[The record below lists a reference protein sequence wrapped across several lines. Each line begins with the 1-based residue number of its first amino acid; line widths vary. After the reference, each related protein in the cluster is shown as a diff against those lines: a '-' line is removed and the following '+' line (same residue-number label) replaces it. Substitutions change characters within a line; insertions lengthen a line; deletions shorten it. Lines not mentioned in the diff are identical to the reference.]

1 MNQITLTEDLIY
13 AVIRGEEAAQKTI
26 LQYYDQ
32 YLNSLVAIMT
42 EDENGNK
49 HYQID
54 EDLKVQIQYKYLEA
68 IKKWKVIE
76 K

>member
-1 MNQITLTEDLIY
+1 MNHITLTMDLIDG
-13 AVIRGEEAAQKTI
+13 VIRGDETAQKKI

-32 YLNSLVAIMT
+32 YLNSLVTTVT

-49 HYQID
+49 YYKLD
-54 EDLKVQIQYKYLEA
+54 EDLKLQIQYKYLEA

>member
-1 MNQITLTEDLIY
+1 MNQITLTTDLIY
-13 AVIRGEEAAQKTI
+13 GVIRGEGAAQEMI

-32 YLNSLVAIMT
+32 YLNSLVTTVT

-49 HYQID
+49 YYQLN
-54 EDLKVQIQYKYLEA
+54 EDLKVQIQRKYLEA

>member
-1 MNQITLTEDLIY
+1 MGKITLTLDLIY
-13 AVIRGEEAAQKTI
+13 GAVRGEEKAQKTI
-26 LQYYDQ
+26 LQYYDK
-32 YLNSLVAIMT
+32 YLNSLVTTVT
-42 EDENGNK
+42 EDADGNK
-49 HYQID
+49 HYQLD

>member
-1 MNQITLTEDLIY
+1 MKQIILTMELIQG
-13 AVIRGEEAAQKTI
+13 VVRGEETAQRLI

-32 YLNSLVAIMT
+32 YLNSLVTTVT

-49 HYQID
+49 YYQLD

-68 IKKWKVIE
+68 IKKWKAI
-76 K
+76 KK

>member
-1 MNQITLTEDLIY
+1 MNQIILTMELIQG
-13 AVIRGEEAAQKTI
+13 VVRGEETAQRLI

-32 YLNSLVAIMT
+32 YLNSLVTTVT

-49 HYQID
+49 YYQLD

-68 IKKWKVIE
+68 IKKWKAI
-76 K
+76 KK

>member
-1 MNQITLTEDLIY
+1 MNQITLTTDLIY
-13 AVIRGEEAAQKTI
+13 GVIRGEEAAQKII

-32 YLNSLVAIMT
+32 YINSLVTTFT

-49 HYQID
+49 YYQLD